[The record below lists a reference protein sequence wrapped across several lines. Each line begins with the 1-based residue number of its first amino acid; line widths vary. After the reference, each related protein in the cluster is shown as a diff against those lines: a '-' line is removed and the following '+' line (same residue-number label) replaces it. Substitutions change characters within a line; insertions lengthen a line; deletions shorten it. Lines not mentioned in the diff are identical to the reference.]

1 MTMCK
6 SSTGC
11 VPVLEGKTCG
21 SPPRVPNAKA
31 SPAGPF
37 PVGYTHN
44 YTCLVNY
51 TPRHESFTTCQEN
64 GKWTNAVF
72 ECLHQQCIS
81 LGLTVVGKSWCYF
94 FSDLL
99 LSYDMAKAHCNNR
112 GMELSMIESES
123 EWKSLLKHIG
133 M

>member
-1 MTMCK
+1 MIYACTSLHVCFINAKYMQYIF
-6 SSTGC
+6 S
-11 VPVLEGKTCG
+11 VEGKTCG

-72 ECLHQQCIS
+72 ECL
-81 LGLTVVGKSWCYF
+81 
-94 FSDLL
+94 
-99 LSYDMAKAHCNNR
+99 R
-112 GMELSMIESES
+112 IERFTTF
-123 EWKSLLKHIG
+123 
-133 M
+133 